1 MEKGNVLYA
10 KKGEYRFQ
18 EVFFNG
24 HPANKQNPNPP
35 PPPKPKKTDSPEKPP
50 ENQPE
55 KPPESPPPKKEI
67 KIPNIVKSKKVRHG
81 FLKFIIFLLI
91 IVVLALAGGVTA
103 LLSRVDY
110 ARDNPDHAAVE
121 EVAGTLQSDNQIQ
134 NIIIFGLDNHFDDD
148 NGRADTMMLISIDKK
163 HNALKQVSF
172 LRDLYLP
179 IFNQGEDKLNAAFA
193 YGGAKLAIETIEYNF
208 KIKIDNYIVLDFD
221 SFIYIINSLGG
232 LDITLTEEEINYID
246 WQSFRNH
253 QVEVEDELM
262 STAPSFEGQTGVKV
276 HVNGRQAL
284 WHARNRGQQ
293 GICSGDDFARTQRQS
308 EVIDAVIEKVQSSSI
323 ADLIKIAYD
332 VAPMITTNMNL
343 PDTIKT
349 SLGIPNYLKYKAI
362 THKVPQQFNFDYDTV
377 NGASVL
383 RISNFE
389 EEKNALYEFVF
400 NKVPD

>member
-1 MEKGNVLYA
+1 MQKENVLYA

-24 HPANKQNPNPP
+24 HPANKKNPNPP
-35 PPPKPKKTDSPEKPP
+35 PPKRPKKTEPPEQPPEPPP
-50 ENQPE
+50 ENP
-55 KPPESPPPKKEI
+55 PPPKKERKPPNPERRR
-67 KIPNIVKSKKVRHG
+67 KIRHG
-81 FLKFIIFLLI
+81 FLKLMIFLI
-91 IVVLALAGGVTA
+91 IVSVLALAGGIAV
-103 LLSRVDY
+103 LISRINY
-110 ARDNPDHAAVE
+110 TRNNPDHAAVE
-121 EVAGTLQSDNQIQ
+121 EVAGELKTDNQIQ
-134 NIIIFGLDNHFDDD
+134 NIMIFGLDDHFDDD

-163 HNALKQVSF
+163 HNALKQISF

-179 IFNQGEDKLNAAFA
+179 IFKQGEDKLNAAFSL
-193 YGGAKLAIETIEYNF
+193 GGAKLAIETIEYNF

-221 SFIYIINSLGG
+221 SFTYIVNSLGG

-246 WQSFRNH
+246 WQSHKNH
-253 QVEVEDELM
+253 QVEVTNELM
-262 STAPSFEGQTGVKV
+262 STAPDFEGQTGVKV

-284 WHARNRGQQ
+284 WHARNRGEE
-293 GICSGDDFARTQRQS
+293 GICSGDDFARTQRQR
-308 EVIDAVIEKVQSSSI
+308 EVIDAVIEKVQASSI

-349 SLGIPNYLKYKAI
+349 SLGMPNYLKYK
-362 THKVPQQFNFDYDTV
+362 TVGHKVPQQFNFDYDTV

-389 EEKNALYEFVF
+389 EEKNALYEFIF
-400 NKVPD
+400 NKDAD

>member
-1 MEKGNVLYA
+1 MQKENVLYA

-24 HPANKQNPNPP
+24 HPANKKNPNPP
-35 PPPKPKKTDSPEKPP
+35 PPTRPKKTEPPEQPPEPPP
-50 ENQPE
+50 ENP
-55 KPPESPPPKKEI
+55 PPPKKERKPPNPERRR
-67 KIPNIVKSKKVRHG
+67 KIRHG
-81 FLKFIIFLLI
+81 FLKLMIFLI
-91 IVVLALAGGVTA
+91 IVSVLALAGGIAV
-103 LLSRVDY
+103 LISRIDY
-110 ARDNPDHAAVE
+110 TRNNPDHAAVE
-121 EVAGTLQSDNQIQ
+121 EVAGELKTDNQIQ
-134 NIIIFGLDNHFDDD
+134 NIMIFGLDDHFDDD

-163 HNALKQVSF
+163 HNALKQISF

-179 IFNQGEDKLNAAFA
+179 IFKQGEDKLNAAFSL
-193 YGGAKLAIETIEYNF
+193 GGAKLAIETIEYNF

-221 SFIYIINSLGG
+221 SFTYIVNSLGG

-246 WQSFRNH
+246 WQSHKNH
-253 QVEVEDELM
+253 QVEVTNELM
-262 STAPSFEGQTGVKV
+262 STAPDFEGQTGVKV

-284 WHARNRGQQ
+284 WHARNRGEE
-293 GICSGDDFARTQRQS
+293 GICSGDDFARTQRQR
-308 EVIDAVIEKVQSSSI
+308 EVIDAVIEKVQASSI

-349 SLGIPNYLKYKAI
+349 SLGMPNYLKYK
-362 THKVPQQFNFDYDTV
+362 TVGHKVPQQFNFDYDTV

-389 EEKNALYEFVF
+389 EEKNALYEFIF
-400 NKVPD
+400 NKDAD

>member
-35 PPPKPKKTDSPEKPP
+35 PPPKPKKTDPPPEKP
-50 ENQPE
+50 PE

-67 KIPNIVKSKKVRHG
+67 KIPNVVKSKTVRHG
-81 FLKFIIFLLI
+81 FSKFIIFLL
-91 IVVLALAGGVTA
+91 VVTVLAVAGGVTA
-103 LLSRVDY
+103 LLSRIDY

-232 LDITLTEEEINYID
+232 LDITLTQEEINYID

>member
-121 EVAGTLQSDNQIQ
+121 EVAGTLQSDSQIQ
-134 NIIIFGLDNHFDDD
+134 NIMIFGLDDHFDDD
-148 NGRADTMMLISIDKK
+148 NGRAYTMMLISIDKK

-232 LDITLTEEEINYID
+232 LDITLTQEEINYID

-284 WHARNRGQQ
+284 WHARNRGQE

-343 PDTIKT
+343 PDTVKT
-349 SLGIPNYLKYKAI
+349 SLGMPNYLKYKVD
-362 THKVPQQFNFDYDTV
+362 THKVPQKFNFDYDTV

-400 NKVPD
+400 NKNPN

>member
-1 MEKGNVLYA
+1 MQKENVLYA

-24 HPANKQNPNPP
+24 HPANKKNPNPP
-35 PPPKPKKTDSPEKPP
+35 PPKRPKKTEPPEQPPEPPP
-50 ENQPE
+50 ENP
-55 KPPESPPPKKEI
+55 PPPKKERKPPNPERRR
-67 KIPNIVKSKKVRHG
+67 KIRHG
-81 FLKFIIFLLI
+81 FLKLMIFLI
-91 IVVLALAGGVTA
+91 IVSVLALAGGIAV
-103 LLSRVDY
+103 LISRIDY
-110 ARDNPDHAAVE
+110 TRNNPDHAAVE
-121 EVAGTLQSDNQIQ
+121 EVAGELKTDNQIQ
-134 NIIIFGLDNHFDDD
+134 NIMIFGLDDHFDDD

-163 HNALKQVSF
+163 HNALKQISF

-179 IFNQGEDKLNAAFA
+179 IFKQGEDKLNAAFSL
-193 YGGAKLAIETIEYNF
+193 GGAKLAIETIEYNF

-221 SFIYIINSLGG
+221 SFTYIVNSLGG

-246 WQSFRNH
+246 WQSHKNH
-253 QVEVEDELM
+253 QVEVTNELM
-262 STAPSFEGQTGVKV
+262 STAPDFEGQTGVKV

-284 WHARNRGQQ
+284 WHARNRGEE
-293 GICSGDDFARTQRQS
+293 GICSGDDFARTQRQR
-308 EVIDAVIEKVQSSSI
+308 EVIDAVIEKVQASSI

-349 SLGIPNYLKYKAI
+349 SLGMPNYLKYK
-362 THKVPQQFNFDYDTV
+362 TVGHKVPQQFNFDYDTV

-389 EEKNALYEFVF
+389 EEKNALYEFIF
-400 NKVPD
+400 NKDAD

>member
-35 PPPKPKKTDSPEKPP
+35 PPPKPKKTDPPPEKP
-50 ENQPE
+50 PE

-67 KIPNIVKSKKVRHG
+67 KIPNVVKSKKVRHG
-81 FLKFIIFLLI
+81 FLKFIIFLL
-91 IVVLALAGGVTA
+91 VVTVLAVAGGVTA
-103 LLSRVDY
+103 LLSRIDY

-121 EVAGTLQSDNQIQ
+121 EVAGTLQSDSQIQ
-134 NIIIFGLDNHFDDD
+134 NIMIFGLDDHFDDD

-232 LDITLTEEEINYID
+232 LDITLTQEEINYID

-400 NKVPD
+400 NKNPN

>member
-232 LDITLTEEEINYID
+232 LDITLTQEEINYID

-349 SLGIPNYLKYKAI
+349 SLGIPNYLKYKTI

>member
-35 PPPKPKKTDSPEKPP
+35 PPPKPKKTDPPPDKP
-50 ENQPE
+50 PE

-67 KIPNIVKSKKVRHG
+67 KIPNVVKSKKVRHG
-81 FLKFIIFLLI
+81 FLKFIIFLL
-91 IVVLALAGGVTA
+91 VVTVLAVAGGVTA
-103 LLSRVDY
+103 LLSRIDY

-121 EVAGTLQSDNQIQ
+121 EVAGTLQSDSQIQ
-134 NIIIFGLDNHFDDD
+134 NIMIFGLDDHFDDD

-262 STAPSFEGQTGVKV
+262 STAPDFEGQTGVKV

-284 WHARNRGQQ
+284 WHARNRGQE

-343 PDTIKT
+343 PDTVKT
-349 SLGIPNYLKYKAI
+349 SLGMPNYLKYKVD
-362 THKVPQQFNFDYDTV
+362 THKVPQKFNFDYDTV

-400 NKVPD
+400 NKNPN

>member
-1 MEKGNVLYA
+1 LEKGNVLYA

-35 PPPKPKKTDSPEKPP
+35 PPPKPKKTDPPPEKP
-50 ENQPE
+50 PE

-67 KIPNIVKSKKVRHG
+67 KIPNVVKSKKVRHG
-81 FLKFIIFLLI
+81 FFKFIIFLL
-91 IVVLALAGGVTA
+91 VVTVLAVAGGVTA
-103 LLSRVDY
+103 LLSRIDY

-121 EVAGTLQSDNQIQ
+121 EVAGTLQSDSQIQ
-134 NIIIFGLDNHFDDD
+134 NIMIFGLDDHFDDD

-262 STAPSFEGQTGVKV
+262 STAPDFEGQTGVKV

-284 WHARNRGQQ
+284 WHARNRGQE

-343 PDTIKT
+343 PDTVKT
-349 SLGIPNYLKYKAI
+349 SLGMPNYLKYKVD
-362 THKVPQQFNFDYDTV
+362 THKVPQKFNFDYDTV

>member
-232 LDITLTEEEINYID
+232 LDITLTQEEINYID

>member
-1 MEKGNVLYA
+1 MQKENVLYA

-24 HPANKQNPNPP
+24 HPANKKNPNPP
-35 PPPKPKKTDSPEKPP
+35 PPKRPKKTEPPEQPPEPPPEPPP
-50 ENQPE
+50 ENP
-55 KPPESPPPKKEI
+55 PPPKRERKPPNPERRR
-67 KIPNIVKSKKVRHG
+67 KIRHG
-81 FLKFIIFLLI
+81 FLKLMIFLI
-91 IVVLALAGGVTA
+91 IVSVLALAGGIAV
-103 LLSRVDY
+103 LISRIDY
-110 ARDNPDHAAVE
+110 TRNNPDHAAVE
-121 EVAGTLQSDNQIQ
+121 EVAGELKTDNQIQ
-134 NIIIFGLDNHFDDD
+134 NIMIFGLDDHDD

-163 HNALKQVSF
+163 HNALKQISF

-179 IFNQGEDKLNAAFA
+179 IFKQGEDKLNAAFSL
-193 YGGAKLAIETIEYNF
+193 GGAKLAIETIEYNF

-221 SFIYIINSLGG
+221 SFTYIVNSLGG

-246 WQSFRNH
+246 WQSHKNH
-253 QVEVEDELM
+253 QVEVTNELM
-262 STAPSFEGQTGVKV
+262 STAPDFEGQTGVKV

-284 WHARNRGQQ
+284 WHARNRGEE
-293 GICSGDDFARTQRQS
+293 GICSGDDFARTQRQR
-308 EVIDAVIEKVQSSSI
+308 EVIDAVIEKVQASSI

-349 SLGIPNYLKYKAI
+349 SLGMPNYLKYK
-362 THKVPQQFNFDYDTV
+362 TVGHKVPQQFNFDYDTV

-389 EEKNALYEFVF
+389 EEKNALYEFIF
-400 NKVPD
+400 NKDAD

>member
-1 MEKGNVLYA
+1 MQKENVLYA

-24 HPANKQNPNPP
+24 HPANKKNPNPP
-35 PPPKPKKTDSPEKPP
+35 PPKRPKKTEPPEQPPEPPP
-50 ENQPE
+50 ENP
-55 KPPESPPPKKEI
+55 PPPKKERKPPNPERRR
-67 KIPNIVKSKKVRHG
+67 KIRHG
-81 FLKFIIFLLI
+81 FLKLMIFLI
-91 IVVLALAGGVTA
+91 IVSVLALAGGIAV
-103 LLSRVDY
+103 LISRIDY
-110 ARDNPDHAAVE
+110 TRNNPDHAAVE
-121 EVAGTLQSDNQIQ
+121 EVAGELKTDNQIQ
-134 NIIIFGLDNHFDDD
+134 NIMIFGLDDHDD

-163 HNALKQVSF
+163 HNALKQISF

-179 IFNQGEDKLNAAFA
+179 IFKQGEDKLNAAFSL
-193 YGGAKLAIETIEYNF
+193 GGAKLAIETIEYNF

-221 SFIYIINSLGG
+221 SFTYIVNSLGG

-246 WQSFRNH
+246 WQSHKNH
-253 QVEVEDELM
+253 QVEVTNELM
-262 STAPSFEGQTGVKV
+262 STAPDFEGQTGVKV

-284 WHARNRGQQ
+284 WHARNRGEE
-293 GICSGDDFARTQRQS
+293 GICSGDDFARTQRQR
-308 EVIDAVIEKVQSSSI
+308 EVIDAVIEKVQASSI

-349 SLGIPNYLKYKAI
+349 SLGMPNYLKYK
-362 THKVPQQFNFDYDTV
+362 TVGHKVPQQFNFDYDTV

-389 EEKNALYEFVF
+389 EEKNALYEFIF
-400 NKVPD
+400 NKDAD

>member
-232 LDITLTEEEINYID
+232 LDITLTQEEINYID

-349 SLGIPNYLKYKAI
+349 SLGIPNYLRYKAI

>member
-1 MEKGNVLYA
+1 MQKENVLYA

-24 HPANKQNPNPP
+24 HPANKKNPNPP
-35 PPPKPKKTDSPEKPP
+35 PPKRPKKTEPPEQPPEPPP
-50 ENQPE
+50 ENP
-55 KPPESPPPKKEI
+55 PPPKKERKPPNPERRR
-67 KIPNIVKSKKVRHG
+67 KIRHG
-81 FLKFIIFLLI
+81 FLKLMIFLI
-91 IVVLALAGGVTA
+91 IVSVLALAGGIAV
-103 LLSRVDY
+103 LISRIDY
-110 ARDNPDHAAVE
+110 TRNNPDHAAVE
-121 EVAGTLQSDNQIQ
+121 EVAGELKTDNQIQ
-134 NIIIFGLDNHFDDD
+134 NIMIFGLDDHFDDD

-163 HNALKQVSF
+163 HNALKQISF

-179 IFNQGEDKLNAAFA
+179 IFKQGEDKLNAAFSL
-193 YGGAKLAIETIEYNF
+193 GGAKLAIETIEYNF

-221 SFIYIINSLGG
+221 SFTYIVNSLGG

-246 WQSFRNH
+246 WQSHKNH
-253 QVEVEDELM
+253 QVEVTNELM
-262 STAPSFEGQTGVKV
+262 STAPDFEGQTGVKV

-284 WHARNRGQQ
+284 WHARNRGEE
-293 GICSGDDFARTQRQS
+293 GICSGDDFARTQRQR
-308 EVIDAVIEKVQSSSI
+308 EVIDAVIEKVQASSI

-349 SLGIPNYLKYKAI
+349 SLGMPNYLKYK
-362 THKVPQQFNFDYDTV
+362 TVGHKVPQQFNFDYDTV

-400 NKVPD
+400 NKNPN

>member
-35 PPPKPKKTDSPEKPP
+35 PPPKPKKTDPPPEKP
-50 ENQPE
+50 PE

-67 KIPNIVKSKKVRHG
+67 KIPNVVKSKKVRHG
-81 FLKFIIFLLI
+81 FLKFIIFLL
-91 IVVLALAGGVTA
+91 VVTVLAVAGGVTA
-103 LLSRVDY
+103 LLSRIDY

-121 EVAGTLQSDNQIQ
+121 EVAGTLQSDSQIQ
-134 NIIIFGLDNHFDDD
+134 NIMIFGLDDHFDDD

-232 LDITLTEEEINYID
+232 LDITLTQEEINYID

-284 WHARNRGQQ
+284 WHARNRGQE

-343 PDTIKT
+343 PDTVKT
-349 SLGIPNYLKYKAI
+349 SLGMPNYLKYKVD
-362 THKVPQQFNFDYDTV
+362 THKVPQKFNFDYDTV

-400 NKVPD
+400 NKNPN

>member
-35 PPPKPKKTDSPEKPP
+35 PPPKPKKTDPPEKPP

-232 LDITLTEEEINYID
+232 LDITLTQEEINYID

>member
-1 MEKGNVLYA
+1 MQKENVLYA

-24 HPANKQNPNPP
+24 HPANKKNPNPP
-35 PPPKPKKTDSPEKPP
+35 PPKRPKKTEPPEQPPEPPP
-50 ENQPE
+50 ENP
-55 KPPESPPPKKEI
+55 PPPKRERKPPNPERRR
-67 KIPNIVKSKKVRHG
+67 KIRHG
-81 FLKFIIFLLI
+81 FLKLMIFLI
-91 IVVLALAGGVTA
+91 IVSVLALAGGIAV
-103 LLSRVDY
+103 LISRIDY
-110 ARDNPDHAAVE
+110 TRNNPDHAAVE
-121 EVAGTLQSDNQIQ
+121 EVAGELKTDNQIQ
-134 NIIIFGLDNHFDDD
+134 NIMIFGLDDHFDDD

-163 HNALKQVSF
+163 HNALKQISF

-179 IFNQGEDKLNAAFA
+179 IFKQGEDKLNAAFSL
-193 YGGAKLAIETIEYNF
+193 GGAKLAIETIEYNF

-221 SFIYIINSLGG
+221 SFTYIVNSLGG

-246 WQSFRNH
+246 WQSHKNH
-253 QVEVEDELM
+253 QVEVTNELM
-262 STAPSFEGQTGVKV
+262 STAPDFEGQTGVKV

-284 WHARNRGQQ
+284 WHARNRGEE
-293 GICSGDDFARTQRQS
+293 GICSGDDFARTQRQR
-308 EVIDAVIEKVQSSSI
+308 EVIDAVIEKVQASSI

-349 SLGIPNYLKYKAI
+349 SLGMPNYLKYK
-362 THKVPQQFNFDYDTV
+362 TVGHKVPQQFNFDYDTV

-389 EEKNALYEFVF
+389 EEKNALYEFIF
-400 NKVPD
+400 NKDAD

>member
-1 MEKGNVLYA
+1 MEKGNVLYD

-35 PPPKPKKTDSPEKPP
+35 PPPKPKKTDPPPEKP
-50 ENQPE
+50 PE

-67 KIPNIVKSKKVRHG
+67 KIPNVVKSKKVRHG
-81 FLKFIIFLLI
+81 FLKFIIFLL
-91 IVVLALAGGVTA
+91 VVTVLAVAGGVTA
-103 LLSRVDY
+103 LLSRIDY

-121 EVAGTLQSDNQIQ
+121 EVAGTLQSDSQIQ
-134 NIIIFGLDNHFDDD
+134 NIMIFGLDDHFDDD

-262 STAPSFEGQTGVKV
+262 STAPDFEGQTGVKV

-284 WHARNRGQQ
+284 WHARNRGQE

-323 ADLIKIAYD
+323 ADIFYEKYTVSSSGFSAVLAS
-332 VAPMITTNMNL
+332 
-343 PDTIKT
+343 DT
-349 SLGIPNYLKYKAI
+349 
-362 THKVPQQFNFDYDTV
+362 
-377 NGASVL
+377 
-383 RISNFE
+383 
-389 EEKNALYEFVF
+389 
-400 NKVPD
+400 

>member
-35 PPPKPKKTDSPEKPP
+35 PPPKPKKTDPPEKPP

-163 HNALKQVSF
+163 HNALIQVSF

-232 LDITLTEEEINYID
+232 LDITLTQEEINYID

-349 SLGIPNYLKYKAI
+349 SLGIPNYLRYKAI

>member
-35 PPPKPKKTDSPEKPP
+35 PPPKPKKTDPPPDKPP
-50 ENQPE
+50 EN
-55 KPPESPPPKKEI
+55 PPQTPPPTKKT

-81 FLKFIIFLLI
+81 FLKFIIFLL
-91 IVVLALAGGVTA
+91 VVTVLAVAGGVTA
-103 LLSRVDY
+103 LLSRIDY

-121 EVAGTLQSDNQIQ
+121 EVAGTLQSDSQIQ
-134 NIIIFGLDNHFDDD
+134 NIMIFGLDDHFDDD

-262 STAPSFEGQTGVKV
+262 STAPDFEGQTGVKV

-284 WHARNRGQQ
+284 WHARNRGQE

-343 PDTIKT
+343 PDTVKT
-349 SLGIPNYLKYKAI
+349 SLGMPNYLKYKVD
-362 THKVPQQFNFDYDTV
+362 THKVPQKFNFDYDTV

-400 NKVPD
+400 NKNPN

>member
-35 PPPKPKKTDSPEKPP
+35 PPPKPKKTDPPEKPP

-232 LDITLTEEEINYID
+232 LDITLTQEEINYID

-276 HVNGRQAL
+276 HVNGR
-284 WHARNRGQQ
+284 Q